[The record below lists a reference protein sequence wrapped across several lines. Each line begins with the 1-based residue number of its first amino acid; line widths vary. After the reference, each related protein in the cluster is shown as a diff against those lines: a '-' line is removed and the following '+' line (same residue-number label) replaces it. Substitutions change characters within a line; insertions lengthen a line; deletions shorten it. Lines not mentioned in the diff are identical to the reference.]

1 MKERHLKIDERDGA
15 VTFLIRVVPRASRNA
30 IEGEYQNTLKVRL
43 TAPPLDGRANEA
55 VRRMLAETLKVPVS
69 AARIVAGEKNRTKR
83 VAIQGISRAA
93 IENLAAG
100 KS

>member
-1 MKERHLKIDERDGA
+1 MKIDERDGA
-15 VTFLIRVVPRASRNA
+15 VTFLVRVIPRASRNS
-30 IEGEYQNTLKVRL
+30 IEGEYQNALKIRL

-55 VRRMLAETLKVPVS
+55 VKRMLAETLKVPVS
-69 AARIVAGEKNRTKR
+69 AVRIVAGEKNRTKR
-83 VAIQGISRAA
+83 VAIEGVSRAA

>member
-1 MKERHLKIDERDGA
+1 MKIDERHGA
-15 VTFLIRVVPRASRNA
+15 VTFLIRVIPRASRNA
-30 IEGEYQNTLKVRL
+30 IEGEYRDALKVRL

-55 VRRMLAETLKVPVS
+55 VKRILAETLKVPVS
-69 AARIVAGEKNRTKR
+69 AVRIVAGEKNRTKR
-83 VAIQGISRAA
+83 IRIEGVSRIA

>member
-1 MKERHLKIDERDGA
+1 MKIDERDGS
-15 VTFLIRVVPRASRNA
+15 VTFLIRVIPRASRNA
-30 IEGEYQNTLKVRL
+30 IEGEYQDALKVRL

-55 VRRMLAETLKVPVS
+55 LKRMLAETLRVPVS
-69 AARIVAGEKNRTKR
+69 AVRIVAGEKNRTKR
-83 VAIQGISRAA
+83 VAIEGVSRAA